1 MELET
6 TSSKYLSDQTTL
18 NMDEKIGSLFQPD
31 TLVAA
36 HYFENLRR
44 KSPLEPEKRLMLAVL
59 EDGVLCF
66 QDNAWAQTGKRKKL
80 FEDAEDWIL
89 EAGDDWVFSFV
100 NICETCGIHPQYL
113 RNGLMEWKQRR
124 LRGHSRAEAPR
135 LQTKTQTK
143 IQQGETMYG

>member
-89 EAGDDWVFSFV
+89 EAGDDWVFSFES
-100 NICETCGIHPQYL
+100 ICEVLGFNPAYVRQ
-113 RNGLMEWKQRR
+113 GLLGWKEKY
-124 LRGHSRAEAPR
+124 RAEHLKGGAWEGKK
-135 LQTKTQTK
+135 LT
-143 IQQGETMYG
+143 G